1 MTTSSRLRLIGAVAV
16 RALVSLY
23 QHWALALF
31 SVAAALGIW
40 FVIQDVENPRVEGR
54 FPREPGT
61 VEAIVKNNNDFIVQ
75 DMAPVSLSVNARK
88 GDFATLRREDF
99 EVYIDLS
106 GVEAGGPAV
115 LLPVRATS
123 KRDSVRVLS
132 VTPSTMR
139 VTVVEAQS
147 KEVPVIIRRTG
158 ELPAGYRESPDADP
172 AIEPAFVTVR
182 GAPELVRTV
191 KNAELVVNL
200 AGSRSETLVSE
211 GDLTPRTESGSDV
224 TVKLSQPRARVT
236 IKIEQTFVQRTLSVM
251 PAIIGV
257 PAPGYRIVNI
267 TSDPA
272 TVVLNGPTTAV
283 GSIQLG
289 LSTERVD
296 VSGAKSDVVLTR
308 SIEQPPN
315 TFLDRRSVTVKVEI
329 KPIECSAGTGAPCGA
344 VTFFIAP
351 DIGPPPAGLVRDAS
365 GGPLT
370 TDVRVSGPLAAIAG
384 LSPAAFRVTVSLAG
398 GVAGTAT
405 YQVVVVP
412 PPGLNIKVE
421 PVDPVVIVLKAA
433 AP

>member
-236 IKIEQTFVQRTLSVM
+236 IKIEQTFVQRTLSVT

>member
-1 MTTSSRLRLIGAVAV
+1 MSASSRLRVV
-16 RALVSLY
+16 RALVSGSVGSLY
-23 QHWALALF
+23 QHRALALF
-31 SVAAALGIW
+31 SVAAAFAIW

-54 FPREPGT
+54 FPREPAT
-61 VEAIVKNNNDFIVQ
+61 FEAIVKNNNDYIVR
-75 DMAPVSLSVNARK
+75 DMVPVSLSVDARK
-88 GDFATLRREDF
+88 GDFGNLRREDF

-106 GVEAGGPAV
+106 GVQPGGSAISV
-115 LLPVRATS
+115 PVRATS
-123 KRDSVRVLS
+123 KRDGVRVLS

-139 VTVVEAQS
+139 VTVEEAQT
-147 KEVPVIIRRTG
+147 KEVPVTIRRTG
-158 ELPAGYRESPDADP
+158 ELPTGYRESPDADP

-182 GAPELVRTV
+182 GAPELVSTV

-200 AGSRSETLVSE
+200 AGTRSETLVSE

-236 IKIEQTFVQRTLSVM
+236 IKIEQTFVQRTLSVT

-272 TVVLNGPTTAV
+272 TVVLNGPATAV

-296 VSGAKSDVVLTR
+296 VSGAKSDVILTR
-308 SIEQPPN
+308 NIDQPPN
-315 TFLDRRSVTVKVEI
+315 TSLDRRSVTVKVEI

-344 VTFFIAP
+344 VTFFLAP
-351 DIGPPPAGLVRDAS
+351 DIGPPPAGLVRDTA
-365 GGPLT
+365 GGAFT
-370 TDVRVSGPLAAIAG
+370 SDVRVSGPLSVIKD
-384 LSPAAFRVTVSLAG
+384 LTPSSFKITVSLAG

-412 PPGLNIKVE
+412 PTGLNIKVE

-433 AP
+433 TP

>member
-1 MTTSSRLRLIGAVAV
+1 MTTSSRLRLIGAVAG

-236 IKIEQTFVQRTLSVM
+236 IKIEQTFVQRTLSVT

-405 YQVVVVP
+405 YQEVVVP

>member
-1 MTTSSRLRLIGAVAV
+1 MTTSSRLRLIGAVAG
-16 RALVSLY
+16 RALASLY

-236 IKIEQTFVQRTLSVM
+236 IKIEQTFVQRTLSVT

>member
-1 MTTSSRLRLIGAVAV
+1 MTTSSRLRLIGVVAV

-236 IKIEQTFVQRTLSVM
+236 IKIEQTFVQRTLSVT

>member
-1 MTTSSRLRLIGAVAV
+1 MSASSRRPLARPLVVGA
-16 RALVSLY
+16 LGTLY
-23 QHWALALF
+23 KHWTLALF
-31 SVAAALGIW
+31 SLAAALGVW

-54 FPREPGT
+54 FPREPGSI
-61 VEAIVKNNNDFIVQ
+61 EAIVKNNNDFIVR
-75 DMAPVSLSVNARK
+75 DMVPVSLSVDARK
-88 GDFATLRREDF
+88 GDIANLRREDF
-99 EVYIDLS
+99 EVYIDLA
-106 GVEAGGPAV
+106 GVEVGGPAV
-115 LLPVRATS
+115 SLPVRATS

-158 ELPAGYRESPDADP
+158 ELPTGYRESPDADP

-182 GAPELVRTV
+182 GAPELVSTV

-200 AGSRSETLVSE
+200 AGIRSETLVSE

-224 TVKLSQPRARVT
+224 TVKLSQPRARAT
-236 IKIEQTFVQRTLSVM
+236 IKIEQTFVQRTLSVT

-296 VSGAKSDVVLTR
+296 VTGAKSDVVLTR
-308 SIEQPPN
+308 NIDQPPN

-351 DIGPPPAGLVRDAS
+351 DIGPPPTGLVRDSS
-365 GGPLT
+365 GGALT
-370 TDVRVSGPLAAIAG
+370 SDVRISGPLAVIRD
-384 LSPAAFRVTVSLAG
+384 LSPTAFKVTVSLAG
-398 GVAGTAT
+398 GIAGTAT

-421 PVDPVVIVLKAA
+421 PVDPVVIVLRAA
-433 AP
+433 TP

>member
-16 RALVSLY
+16 RALGSLY

-236 IKIEQTFVQRTLSVM
+236 IKIEQTFVQRTLSVT

>member
-1 MTTSSRLRLIGAVAV
+1 MSASSRLRVV
-16 RALVSLY
+16 RALVFGSVGSLY
-23 QHWALALF
+23 QHRALALF
-31 SVAAALGIW
+31 SVAAAFAIW

-54 FPREPGT
+54 FPREPAT
-61 VEAIVKNNNDFIVQ
+61 FEAIVKNNNDYIVR
-75 DMAPVSLSVNARK
+75 DMMPVSLSVDARK
-88 GDFATLRREDF
+88 GDFGNLRREDF

-106 GVEAGGPAV
+106 GVQAGGPAISV
-115 LLPVRATS
+115 PVRATS
-123 KRDSVRVLS
+123 KRDGVRVLS

-139 VTVVEAQS
+139 VTVEEAQT
-147 KEVPVIIRRTG
+147 KEVPVTIRRTG
-158 ELPAGYRESPDADP
+158 ELPTGYRESPDADP

-182 GAPELVRTV
+182 GAPELVSTV

-200 AGSRSETLVSE
+200 AGTRSETLVSE

-236 IKIEQTFVQRTLSVM
+236 IKIEQTFVQRTLSVT

-272 TVVLNGPTTAV
+272 TVVLNGPATAV

-296 VSGAKSDVVLTR
+296 VSGAKSDVTLTR
-308 SIEQPPN
+308 NIDQPPN
-315 TFLDRRSVTVKVEI
+315 TSLDRRSVTVKVEI

-351 DIGPPPAGLVRDAS
+351 DIGPPPAGLVRDGTGAAFTS
-365 GGPLT
+365 
-370 TDVRVSGPLAAIAG
+370 DVRVSGPLAAIKD
-384 LSPAAFRVTVSLAG
+384 LKPSDFKVTVSLAG

-412 PPGLNIKVE
+412 PAGLNLKVE

-433 AP
+433 TP

>member
-1 MTTSSRLRLIGAVAV
+1 MSASSRLRVV
-16 RALVSLY
+16 RALVFGSVGSLY
-23 QHWALALF
+23 QHRALALF
-31 SVAAALGIW
+31 SVAAAFAIW

-54 FPREPGT
+54 FPREPAT
-61 VEAIVKNNNDFIVQ
+61 FEAIVKNNNDYIVR
-75 DMAPVSLSVNARK
+75 DMVPVSLSVDARK
-88 GDFATLRREDF
+88 GDFGNLRREDF

-106 GVEAGGPAV
+106 GVQPGGPAISV
-115 LLPVRATS
+115 PVRATS
-123 KRDSVRVLS
+123 KRDGVRVLS

-139 VTVVEAQS
+139 VTVEEAQA
-147 KEVPVIIRRTG
+147 KEVPVTIRRTG
-158 ELPAGYRESPDADP
+158 ELPTGYRESPDADP

-182 GAPELVRTV
+182 GAPELVSTV

-200 AGSRSETLVSE
+200 AGTRSETLVSE

-236 IKIEQTFVQRTLSVM
+236 IKIEQTFVQRTLSVT

-272 TVVLNGPTTAV
+272 TVVLNGPATAV

-296 VSGAKSDVVLTR
+296 VSGAKSDVILTR
-308 SIEQPPN
+308 NIDQPPN
-315 TFLDRRSVTVKVEI
+315 TSLDRRSVTVKVEI

-344 VTFFIAP
+344 VTFFLAP
-351 DIGPPPAGLVRDAS
+351 DIGPPPAGLVRDTA
-365 GGPLT
+365 GGAFT
-370 TDVRVSGPLAAIAG
+370 SDVRVSGPLSVIKD
-384 LSPAAFRVTVSLAG
+384 LTPSSFKITVSLAG

-412 PPGLNIKVE
+412 PTGLNIKVE

-433 AP
+433 TP

>member
-1 MTTSSRLRLIGAVAV
+1 MTTSSRLRLIGAVAG

-224 TVKLSQPRARVT
+224 TVMLSQPRARVT
-236 IKIEQTFVQRTLSVM
+236 IKIEQTFVQRTLSVT

>member
-1 MTTSSRLRLIGAVAV
+1 MSAGSRLRVVRGLIFGSVG
-16 RALVSLY
+16 SLY

-31 SVAAALGIW
+31 SVVAALGIW
-40 FVIQDVENPRVEGR
+40 FVIQDVENPRVEGT
-54 FPREPGT
+54 FPREPGSL
-61 VEAIVKNNNDFIVQ
+61 EAIVKNNDDAIVR
-75 DMAPVSLSVNARK
+75 DMVPVSLSVDARK

-99 EVYIDLS
+99 EVYIDLA
-106 GVEAGGPAV
+106 GVEAGGPPV
-115 LLPVRATS
+115 SVPVRANS
-123 KRDSVRVLS
+123 KRDGVRVLG

-147 KEVPVIIRRTG
+147 KEVPVTIRRTG
-158 ELPAGYRESPDADP
+158 ELPTGYRESPDADP

-182 GAPELVRTV
+182 GAPELVSTV

-200 AGSRSETLVSE
+200 AGTRSETLVSE
-211 GDLTPRTESGSDV
+211 GDLTPRTETGSDV
-224 TVKLSQPRARVT
+224 TVKLSQSRARVT
-236 IKIEQTFVQRTLSVM
+236 IKIEQTFVQRTLSVT
-251 PAIIGV
+251 PAIIGT
-257 PAPGYRIVNI
+257 PAQGYRIVNI

-308 SIEQPPN
+308 NIDQPPN

-329 KPIECSAGTGAPCGA
+329 KPIECSAGTGTPCGA

-351 DIGPPPAGLVRDAS
+351 DVGPPPAGLVRDTAS
-365 GGPLT
+365 ASFT
-370 TDVRVSGPLAAIAG
+370 SEVRVSGPLAVISTLAPT
-384 LSPAAFRVTVSLAG
+384 SFKVTVSLAT

-405 YQVVVVP
+405 YPAIVVP
-412 PPGLNIKVE
+412 PAGVNVKIE
-421 PVDPVVIVLKAA
+421 PVDPLVIVLKAA

>member
-16 RALVSLY
+16 RALGSLY

-236 IKIEQTFVQRTLSVM
+236 IKIEQTFVQRTLSVT

-257 PAPGYRIVNI
+257 PAPGYRIINI

>member
-1 MTTSSRLRLIGAVAV
+1 MSASSRLRFV
-16 RALVSLY
+16 RGLVVGSAATVR
-23 QHWALALF
+23 QHWALGLF
-31 SVAAALGIW
+31 SVAAAFGIW

-54 FPREPGT
+54 FPREPGSI
-61 VEAIVKNNNDFIVQ
+61 EAIVKNNNDSIVR
-75 DMAPVSLSVNARK
+75 DMVPVSLSVDARK
-88 GDFATLRREDF
+88 SDFANLRREDF

-106 GVEAGGPAV
+106 GAEPGGPAV
-115 LLPVRATS
+115 SLPVRATS
-123 KRDSVRVLS
+123 KRDGVRVLS

-139 VTVVEAQS
+139 VTVVEAQT
-147 KEVPVIIRRTG
+147 KEVPVTIRRTG

-182 GAPELVRTV
+182 GAPELVSTV

-200 AGSRSETLVSE
+200 AGTRSETLVSE

-224 TVKLSQPRARVT
+224 TVKLSQSRARVT
-236 IKIEQTFVQRTLSVM
+236 IKIEQTFVQRTLSVT
-251 PAIIGV
+251 PAITGV

-308 SIEQPPN
+308 NIDQPPN

-329 KPIECSAGTGAPCGA
+329 KPIECSAGTGTPCGA
-344 VTFFIAP
+344 VTFIIAP
-351 DIGPPPAGLVRDAS
+351 DIGPPPAGLVRDTS
-365 GGPLT
+365 GPGISS
-370 TDVRVSGPLAAIAG
+370 DVRISGPLAAIKDLKPG
-384 LSPAAFRVTVSLAG
+384 DLKVSVSLVG

-405 YQVVVVP
+405 YQVVVVAP
-412 PPGLNIKVE
+412 AGLNLKVE

-433 AP
+433 TP

>member
-1 MTTSSRLRLIGAVAV
+1 MTTSSRLRLIGVVAG
-16 RALVSLY
+16 RALASLY

-236 IKIEQTFVQRTLSVM
+236 IKIEQTFVQRTLSVT

>member
-1 MTTSSRLRLIGAVAV
+1 MTTSSRLRLIGAVAG

-236 IKIEQTFVQRTLSVM
+236 IKIEQTFVQRTLSVT